1 MQHSVECV
9 TMSEISPAKAC
20 ERKLVV
26 LEARYCSAAKLYMLS
41 CFFGDS
47 CTSLARHRHSV
58 RRESVERNLRPLI
71 TYS

>member
-1 MQHSVECV
+1 
-9 TMSEISPAKAC
+9 MSEISPAKAC

-47 CTSLARHRHSV
+47 ARSLRS
-58 RRESVERNLRPLI
+58 RRNDGPPQEQKGKKKGGG
-71 TYS
+71 